1 MVKDLNDNLKDNN
14 QQKKLKNILKNIF
27 GFDHYLPHQEEIIL
41 SILDKKDV
49 LAIMPTGSG
58 KSLTYQI
65 PALLFNGL
73 TLVVSPM
80 ISLMKDQVDVLNQ
93 LGIQAR
99 SLNSS
104 HSFSENNKT
113 INLIK
118 NNKLKILFVA
128 PERLL
133 QPETLN
139 IFRQIEIS
147 FVAIDEAHCV
157 SQWGHDFRE
166 EYLRLGE
173 VRPELKINSPILSL
187 TATADSRTKK
197 EIVDKLYLNKTPIII
212 ESGYDRPNIF
222 LSFLPKQN
230 AKNQILSFINQ
241 QQNSSGII
249 YCSSRK
255 KTEDL
260 ANFLKNNGYN
270 NVLPYHAGLNPKERL
285 NAHELFKNND
295 DAIITATI
303 AFGMGIDKPNVR
315 FVCHLDMP
323 SNIESYYQEIGR
335 SGRDGLPAKTL
346 TIYGMD
352 DIILRSEQIQA
363 KESSE
368 EQKRLEFQ
376 RLGALISL
384 CDSTRCRRQVLLNY
398 FNESIEQC
406 NNCDICVDGI
416 ELIDSTDDAQKIL
429 SAIKRTGERFGSNHI
444 INILIGKE
452 TSNIIKFGH
461 DKLKT
466 FGVGS
471 NLRVPEWR
479 SRIRQLYS
487 AGHITIEI
495 EKYGALKIN
504 NTGNEIL
511 YSKRKFFKRE
521 KDIITPTK
529 TKTKTKEISLSNDQ
543 KTISLSDLL
552 RKYRSDKSKEKNVP
566 PYVIYQDRTIIEL
579 ANFKPTRISDLDKI
593 YGLGTAR
600 IEEYGEDIINIIS
613 ENDCDDENG
622 MVSALK

>member
-1 MVKDLNDNLKDNN
+1 
-14 QQKKLKNILKNIF
+14 
-27 GFDHYLPHQEEIIL
+27 
-41 SILDKKDV
+41 
-49 LAIMPTGSG
+49 
-58 KSLTYQI
+58 
-65 PALLFNGL
+65 
-73 TLVVSPM
+73 
-80 ISLMKDQVDVLNQ
+80 
-93 LGIQAR
+93 
-99 SLNSS
+99 
-104 HSFSENNKT
+104 
-113 INLIK
+113 
-118 NNKLKILFVA
+118 
-128 PERLL
+128 
-133 QPETLN
+133 
-139 IFRQIEIS
+139 
-147 FVAIDEAHCV
+147 
-157 SQWGHDFRE
+157 
-166 EYLRLGE
+166 
-173 VRPELKINSPILSL
+173 
-187 TATADSRTKK
+187 
-197 EIVDKLYLNKTPIII
+197 
-212 ESGYDRPNIF
+212 
-222 LSFLPKQN
+222 
-230 AKNQILSFINQ
+230 
-241 QQNSSGII
+241 
-249 YCSSRK
+249 
-255 KTEDL
+255 
-260 ANFLKNNGYN
+260 
-270 NVLPYHAGLNPKERL
+270 
-285 NAHELFKNND
+285 
-295 DAIITATI
+295 
-303 AFGMGIDKPNVR
+303 
-315 FVCHLDMP
+315 MP

>member
-1 MVKDLNDNLKDNN
+1 MVKDINDNLKDNN
-14 QQKKLKNILKNIF
+14 LPKKLKNILKNIF

-41 SILDKKDV
+41 SILDKKDI

-65 PALLFNGL
+65 PALLFDGL

-133 QPETLN
+133 QTETLN
-139 IFRQIEIS
+139 IFNQIEIS

-398 FNESIEQC
+398 FNESIEEC

-452 TSNIIKFGH
+452 TSNIVKFGH

-511 YSKRKFFKRE
+511 YGKRKFFKRE
-521 KDIITPTK
+521 KDIITPSKTK

-543 KTISLSDLL
+543 KTIGLSDLL

-579 ANFKPTRISDLDKI
+579 ANFKPSVISDLNKI
-593 YGLGTAR
+593 YGLGSTR
-600 IEEYGEDIINIIS
+600 IEEYGEDIIEII
-613 ENDCDDENG
+613 
-622 MVSALK
+622 ALAN